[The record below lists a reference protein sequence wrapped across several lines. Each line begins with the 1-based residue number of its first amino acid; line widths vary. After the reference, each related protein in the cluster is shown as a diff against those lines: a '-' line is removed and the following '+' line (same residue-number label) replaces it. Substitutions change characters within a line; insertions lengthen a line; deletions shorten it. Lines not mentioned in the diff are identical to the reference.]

1 MKLVSY
7 HYINKNLTTQLFVKQ
22 SRWDGMWYPRD
33 LTFCVLYSFQ
43 QPYLRDLGVWLLVSL
58 TSVSDNNRA

>member
-1 MKLVSY
+1 
-7 HYINKNLTTQLFVKQ
+7 
-22 SRWDGMWYPRD
+22 
-33 LTFCVLYSFQ
+33 LYSFQ